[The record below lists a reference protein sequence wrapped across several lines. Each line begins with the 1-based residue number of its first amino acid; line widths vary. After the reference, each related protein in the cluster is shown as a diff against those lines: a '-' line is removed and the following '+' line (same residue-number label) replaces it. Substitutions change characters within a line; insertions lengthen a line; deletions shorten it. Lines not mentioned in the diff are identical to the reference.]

1 LLFLLLLLLPASFSP
16 ATAQNTSAIPE
27 QRTARHFERIKSRPL
42 ELYSFLREMPK
53 GGDLHSH
60 LSGAV
65 YAESYV
71 KWAAEAGL
79 CVNTQTLLLSN
90 PPCDPR
96 SQRPPASTA
105 LTDTTLHRRLID
117 SWSMRNWHYSGQNGH
132 DQFFDTFG
140 KFGPAGNNRYGDMLA
155 EVVARAASGR
165 VSYVELMLTPD
176 NGKSREIG
184 RQVDWT
190 GDLAGMRQALI
201 DKGISQAV
209 REGSATLDEMDKRKR
224 DLLKCDE
231 SSRAEPGCG
240 VTARFIFQISRS
252 SPPREAFAQM
262 VAAMEMAAADSRLVG
277 LNLVQAEDTAPAL
290 ANFDDQ
296 MRMLDYLHS
305 VYPKVQITLH
315 AGELAPGLVPPE
327 DLRSHIRDSVRKGHA
342 KRIGHGVDIMFEDQ
356 PYALLREMAEKRVMV
371 EICLT
376 SNDVIL
382 GVRGK
387 RHPLST
393 YIEHGVPVALAT
405 DDEGVSRSE
414 MTREY
419 VKAVEEQGLS
429 YSQLKT
435 MARTSLEHAFIA
447 GRSLWANTRRWTT
460 AGECSLPRSRTASAS
475 PACRRFLD
483 DNPKARLQWELESA
497 FSEFERGFPSP
508 TTSVIR

>member
-1 LLFLLLLLLPASFSP
+1 
-16 ATAQNTSAIPE
+16 
-27 QRTARHFERIKSRPL
+27 
-42 ELYSFLREMPK
+42 
-53 GGDLHSH
+53 
-60 LSGAV
+60 
-65 YAESYV
+65 
-71 KWAAEAGL
+71 
-79 CVNTQTLLLSN
+79 
-90 PPCDPR
+90 
-96 SQRPPASTA
+96 
-105 LTDTTLHRRLID
+105 
-117 SWSMRNWHYSGQNGH
+117 
-132 DQFFDTFG
+132 
-140 KFGPAGNNRYGDMLA
+140 
-155 EVVARAASGR
+155 
-165 VSYVELMLTPD
+165 
-176 NGKSREIG
+176 
-184 RQVDWT
+184 
-190 GDLAGMRQALI
+190 
-201 DKGISQAV
+201 
-209 REGSATLDEMDKRKR
+209 
-224 DLLKCDE
+224 
-231 SSRAEPGCG
+231 
-240 VTARFIFQISRS
+240 
-252 SPPREAFAQM
+252 
-262 VAAMEMAAADSRLVG
+262 
-277 LNLVQAEDTAPAL
+277 
-290 ANFDDQ
+290 

-327 DLRSHIRDSVRKGHA
+327 DLRSHIRDSLRKGHA